1 MAALPAGVNKT
12 PIKDVNSG
20 PPQAAKSVSP
30 CRVGPAFAQVM
41 VRKAIRVRQIG
52 AKDIRYHLKVLMLVL
67 FLKRKDPSFACSS

>member
-1 MAALPAGVNKT
+1 
-12 PIKDVNSG
+12 
-20 PPQAAKSVSP
+20 
-30 CRVGPAFAQVM
+30 M